1 MQTEDGNAQGGAGGL
16 AGGRKRE
23 THRELMDQMQW
34 DGGNYSSYFTKL
46 GKHWRKEPKF
56 HSKAEV
62 ELSKFQMLQVAL
74 SKPWQLGFVTLLG

>member
-1 MQTEDGNAQGGAGGL
+1 MQTEDGNTQGGAGGL

-23 THRELMDQMQW
+23 THRELMQW
-34 DGGNYSSYFTKL
+34 DGKNYSSYFTKL